1 MSVDHP
7 SKNLGVPFTMASNQR
22 PLYPLFG
29 QNPPSS
35 RAVNDMDSNT
45 SAPPL
50 PAQQEPRPDK
60 PGSRAPAPENV
71 IDLCDEVHGEEVI
84 DLCQDSDDDDIKSTN
99 DDNAS
104 VATTMNDIWAPALQK
119 FGDLTPSPR
128 RSVAAADEEDSFA
141 TAVEEH
147 VDNEDELSHTSWL
160 TQEEQVLRVPLIS
173 CKTVDMSVTSSSTT
187 SSRDETSMDESSE
200 DSEDSNASLLDS
212 SSEDDDDEDEN
223 PWETTPLVER
233 LCPAKTIDNQQ
244 QRTTTPASNSSIS
257 SSPGQALER
266 RHSQRGSSFGIPATV
281 QCTHTIS
288 SPPTDAWAQRI
299 YFATLDYT
307 NRGKTP
313 CAMRLIRSRPIQ
325 PPNSSSAQALGHRE
339 RMHLVA
345 PPVETTS
352 PDGWPMQTWSVYG
365 RDTGMYDMLQA
376 PDMPTRILPH
386 FHSLLD

>member
-1 MSVDHP
+1 ME
-7 SKNLGVPFTMASNQR
+7 SNQR
-22 PLYPLFG
+22 PFYPLFG
-29 QNPPSS
+29 HNPPSS

-45 SAPPL
+45 SAPPP
-50 PAQQEPRPDK
+50 PAQQQEPRPDK

-71 IDLCDEVHGEEVI
+71 IDLCGPDGDGDEVI
-84 DLCQDSDDDDIKSTN
+84 DLCQDSDDDDIKSASY
-99 DDNAS
+99 DNAS

-147 VDNEDELSHTSWL
+147 VDDEDEVSHTSWL
-160 TQEEQVLRVPLIS
+160 TQEEQVRHEVLRVPLIS
-173 CKTVDMSVTSSSTT
+173 CKTVDMSVTSSSST
-187 SSRDETSMDESSE
+187 SSQDETSTDES
-200 DSEDSNASLLDS
+200 SEDSNASLLDS
-212 SSEDDDDEDEN
+212 SSDDDQDEN

-233 LCPAKTIDNQQ
+233 LCPAKTNDDQQQ

-257 SSPGQALER
+257 SSPGQVLER
-266 RHSQRGSSFGIPATV
+266 RNSQRGSSFGIPTTV

-365 RDTGMYDMLQA
+365 RDTGMYDDDMWHQA
-376 PDMPTRILPH
+376 FPP
-386 FHSLLD
+386 